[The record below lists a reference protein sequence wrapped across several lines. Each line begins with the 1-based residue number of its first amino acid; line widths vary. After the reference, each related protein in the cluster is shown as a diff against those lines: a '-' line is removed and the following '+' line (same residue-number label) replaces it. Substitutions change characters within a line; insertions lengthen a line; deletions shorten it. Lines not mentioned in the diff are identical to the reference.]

1 MKKKRTELDVTA
13 DPFLLTCLSSTYP
26 APLQVSTPQTPVTG
40 LLHIAAINQ
49 GTQPV
54 YCNKVLVAVP
64 VGPDVNELFATS
76 PAPVASCNTSKW
88 TISNMEI
95 KPGKDLGLN
104 TDIPY
109 ATLLLRVAPRVIS

>member
-1 MKKKRTELDVTA
+1 MKKKRNELDVTA

-54 YCNKVLVAVP
+54 YCNKVLVAGNTN
-64 VGPDVNELFATS
+64 VGGTLGVNGQTNLGNASVGGILGVTGQTNLGSATVGGS
-76 PAPVASCNTSKW
+76 LEVMGHKRHT
-88 TISNMEI
+88 
-95 KPGKDLGLN
+95 GRKDF
-104 TDIPY
+104 
-109 ATLLLRVAPRVIS
+109 